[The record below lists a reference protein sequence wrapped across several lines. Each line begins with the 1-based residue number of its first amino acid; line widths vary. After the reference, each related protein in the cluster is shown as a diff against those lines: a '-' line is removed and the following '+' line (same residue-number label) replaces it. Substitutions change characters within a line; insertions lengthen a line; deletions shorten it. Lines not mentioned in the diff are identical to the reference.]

1 MNILT
6 NFFEIHN
13 SNNGKSIS
21 IIIDSKKKQCKT
33 ISDVAKLAYSK
44 SQEIFTDAKYNESDS
59 KKEIDKLRVQGYT
72 LEQAFCKQFEVELA
86 QFLDKKKA
94 LRDNYIQSSLPSA
107 FNAKFIPAAFKPASF
122 INEVDEQFLQN
133 IYYNSVQD
141 SIYYYHNNSYTLIAS
156 VSEIISH
163 DSCALYKLATC
174 MSEDMAIANNTP
186 TFDFWPYLYEQ
197 IDKVTECFFESKL
210 LFETYTQQD
219 KAFTADDKL
228 TTVPWKEQVSMFYF
242 CDKSTHKLLDD
253 WYDRLHSYFIKN
265 IFKYIIPASGVN
277 ADLYNVYYEALNDD
291 ESTTFK
297 RYAIR
302 PTHGAKCTF
311 ETYISKLLSER
322 TVIMKKLKKLDVVP
336 HVISDDSTP
345 AEFVYDTNWLD
356 ALSDQVEMKDAKILH
371 AFLDPYT
378 VEERRV
384 LMAWAYTVIHPSTND
399 NIHLLFMT
407 GGGTFKTNYY
417 CTMIEKILK
426 LAYHSNRKIVHE
438 MKGDKWI
445 TDSFLRESSNS
456 GISTAAMINA
466 DECTDKCL
474 DQFKEM
480 SGGTIDGMSYQKR
493 MMRENPISM
502 KIYAKWLFTT
512 NKFFSIEDDSGAFDR
527 RLLIINRMDVKNIVK
542 PYSAAEFNK
551 HIFTEVKAFY
561 ECAKEAYQNIMKEA
575 ASLQEYRDNTD
586 LKKNM
591 TLAYNEEDKL
601 MLYYE
606 IYDALESSTVVH
618 KYVKKCMVVQPNEFN
633 EVVEERCKIAGVNF
647 SGFKKWIRN
656 TSDTDYACE
665 YKPVNID
672 GKICKCWCLSRL
684 KQEVIDGIVAQSDI
698 VNDAATSFPIKTH
711 ANTKSELLDEPA
723 PSIESIITAQFD
735 NKALADIVKNESV
748 AVKNRVFA
756 LVKSA
761 GKDLTTVTTE
771 ELVKFV
777 NAAKADIAKLN
788 AEVESKDDFYSH
800 LKYNPNIQV

>member
-1 MNILT
+1 MHILT
-6 NFFEIHN
+6 NYFDICN
-13 SNNGKSIS
+13 SNNGKSIN

-33 ISDVAKLAYSK
+33 LSDVAKLAYSK
-44 SQEIFTDAKYNESDS
+44 SQAIFVDVKYTESDS
-59 KKEIDKLRVQGYT
+59 KKEIDKLRGQGYT

-122 INEVDEQFLQN
+122 INSVDEQFLQN

-141 SIYYYHNNSYTLIAS
+141 SIYYYHNNSYTLLAS
-156 VSEIISH
+156 VSELIARE
-163 DSCALYKLATC
+163 SCALYKLATC
-174 MSEDMAIANNTP
+174 ISEDMAIANNTP

-322 TVIMKKLKKLDVVP
+322 SIIMKKLKKLDVVP

-356 ALSDQVEMKDAKILH
+356 ALCDQVEMKDAKILH

-407 GGGTFKTNYY
+407 GGGSFKTNYY
-417 CTMIEKILK
+417 CAMIEHILK
-426 LAYHSNRKIVHE
+426 LAYHSNRKLVHE

-512 NKFFSIEDDSGAFDR
+512 NKFFSIDDESGAFER
-527 RLLIINRMDVKNIVK
+527 RLLIVNRMDVKNIEK
-542 PYSAAEFNK
+542 PYSASEFNK

-561 ECAKEAYQNIMKEA
+561 ECAKLAYQNVMKEA

-591 TLAYNEEDKL
+591 TLAYNEDDKL
-601 MLYYE
+601 YVYYRLYE
-606 IYDALESSTVVH
+606 EVSTLTVCRRDKDGRIVVPTD
-618 KYVKKCMVVQPNEFN
+618 VFN
-633 EVVEERCKIAGVNF
+633 ELSARYCEDAGVNLA
-647 SGFKKWIRN
+647 GFRKWIRSTN
-656 TSDTDYACE
+656 STEIASEC
-665 YKPVNID
+665 KPTRLNDVV
-672 GKICKCWCLSRL
+672 CKCWHLSKL
-684 KQEVIDGIVAQSDI
+684 
-698 VNDAATSFPIKTH
+698 TSSTL
-711 ANTKSELLDEPA
+711 SE
-723 PSIESIITAQFD
+723 IESQIDDLSATDNIASQSAIPVKTRTSAKFELSDEQQPHNNVLTSILSVEDIRIRNAVWTKLKSTNTNPDTLTAVQ
-735 NKALADIVKNESV
+735 IREYI
-748 AVKNRVFA
+748 
-756 LVKSA
+756 
-761 GKDLTTVTTE
+761 
-771 ELVKFV
+771 
-777 NAAKADIAKLN
+777 NAAKADLADLT